1 MTGNRS
7 NSNNIITKN
16 TFVILNTRGSIFDIV
31 APDSC
36 FEIVLRLISVCFEID
51 FSLFEID
58 LIDYY
63 FCLLVVCEHTQQI
76 DLKIRKLYCATLLSF
91 FFKSAIS
98 NMHWYSWHVVIMIK
112 RGVSTGRFKN
122 IRYFIRNLNFTSTS
136 ILATGSHKKYSTNYY
151 KSLWKGWP
159 YTKNPSIKFW
169 LNLIKHWLK
178 ISQNLCKLLRVEE
191 ID

>member
-1 MTGNRS
+1 MRKYYSRSHYLTGDRS
-7 NSNNIITKN
+7 NINNIITKN

-76 DLKIRKLYCATLLSF
+76 DVKIRKLYCATLLSF
-91 FFKSAIS
+91 FFK
-98 NMHWYSWHVVIMIK
+98 K
-112 RGVSTGRFKN
+112 RNIEHALIFVTCCYHDQAQGFQGALQKHSLLHQKFKFHKYFYTGY
-122 IRYFIRNLNFTSTS
+122 RYR
-136 ILATGSHKKYSTNYY
+136 
-151 KSLWKGWP
+151 
-159 YTKNPSIKFW
+159 
-169 LNLIKHWLK
+169 
-178 ISQNLCKLLRVEE
+178 
-191 ID
+191 

>member
-1 MTGNRS
+1 MNINGRRARKYYDRSDYLTSDRS

-16 TFVILNTRGSIFDIV
+16 TFVIFNTRASIFDIV
-31 APDSC
+31 APDSY

-76 DLKIRKLYCATLLSF
+76 DLKIRKLYCATLLRF

-98 NMHWYSWHVVIMIK
+98 NMS
-112 RGVSTGRFKN
+112 
-122 IRYFIRNLNFTSTS
+122 
-136 ILATGSHKKYSTNYY
+136 
-151 KSLWKGWP
+151 
-159 YTKNPSIKFW
+159 
-169 LNLIKHWLK
+169 
-178 ISQNLCKLLRVEE
+178 
-191 ID
+191 